1 MTPPFVHLHI
11 HSEYSFVDGSIR
23 IPALIDF
30 VKKLGHTHV
39 ALTDHCNMHGAIE
52 FYFKAKEQGIIPIL
66 GCEVYVAG
74 QVSGRPAHQLVLL
87 AKDTQGYKNLLKV
100 ISSAYIGDNF
110 KNVPTVPWQLL
121 TERAQGLIALSSFHN
136 GEMNHLALQVRHA
149 GFDPAGLAAQDPALA
164 NLQVYVQKMQ
174 ACFGA
179 ENFYSEITDND
190 MPQQKLQVRDQALLA
205 RLLQVPIVASA
216 NAHYLTRDFA
226 DTHALAVAIK
236 NSLTLQDI
244 RKRLRD
250 VHFHVMDNE
259 EMSERFRDYPEALAN
274 SLVIAER
281 CSHVKIETG
290 QYYLPKIRLAEGE
303 SSEHTMRRMA
313 TDGLTERLTNLA
325 PLYGATLDAEK
336 RKEYWERLHY
346 ELDVIAKMG
355 FADYF
360 LIVQDFIKWAKQN
373 GIPVGP
379 GRGSGAGS
387 LVAYALLITDLDP
400 LPYHL
405 IFERFLNPE
414 RISMPDFDID
424 FCQWG
429 REAVIQY
436 CVEKYGK
443 NNVAQITTFG
453 KMNAKGAVKAVGRAK
468 GLGFN
473 RVDQFTKLFP
483 NDLGLTLQNAL
494 DQEPRIKE
502 EMAKDEELR
511 ECMEQALKL
520 EGLSSHTSV
529 HAAGVVMSDGDM
541 TDYVPVYTTDGSSYI
556 TQYEMKP
563 TEKVGLVKFD
573 FLGLKTLTVIDKAI
587 ALIRKR
593 GQTDFDIS
601 KIPLNVPKVYELISQ
616 GHTVG
621 IFQCESAGIT
631 QLIRKLKPSS
641 FDDVI
646 ALVALYRPGP
656 LGSGMVDD
664 FVKRKHGQQKIT
676 YLLPSLE
683 PILKDTYGMILYQ
696 EQVQKIAAV
705 LAGYTLG
712 EADLLRK
719 AMGKKIPEEMARQ
732 KERFL
737 SGAEANGVPHAKA
750 EEIFDLMA
758 EFAKYGFNKSHSAAY
773 GLISYQTAYLKCF
786 FPECYIAACMTCDM
800 DNTEKLVKFAEECR
814 RLNIQ
819 LLTPNINRSHL
830 EFVVPANGQIDFALC
845 AVKGLGESSVRPLLE
860 QREQDGI
867 FKNLTDLA
875 RRIHLGKLG
884 KKNLQLLVACG
895 ALDDFGYSRKILD
908 ELVAQVVE
916 YSLRHHEASS
926 SGQRGL
932 FELAPKTATTQTEN
946 WLHDQKYPTLRPG
959 EKAWRVSDL
968 FLEKKLLGTFI
979 TEHPLRLFAFDA
991 KAFASTKIA
1000 DFERLIESQMG
1011 KVKVVVFALMTKIEY
1026 RRSKRGSL
1034 MAYVRLEQE
1043 ELMHE
1048 GIMFPSALEG
1058 VKLPENNTL
1067 VLAEGALEKMN
1078 EEMPM
1083 RFNIEKLIDVQQV
1096 RKTKLRTLTINMAM
1110 SSDPY
1115 CVHSLKQAVERFPG
1129 ETPIR
1134 FQVRSKHALIRID
1147 TPAWK
1152 ISPSNDFLN
1161 SIITIP
1167 SVSLDFSLHS

>member
-1 MTPPFVHLHI
+1 MTAPFVHLHV

-23 IPALIDF
+23 IPALIAHA
-30 VKKLGHTHV
+30 KSMGHTHV
-39 ALTDHCNMHGAIE
+39 ALTDHSNLHGAIE
-52 FYFKAKEQGIIPIL
+52 FYFKAKEQGITPII
-66 GCEVYVAG
+66 GCEIYLAG
-74 QVSGRPAHQLVLL
+74 LLSGQPVHQLVLL

-100 ISSAYIGDNF
+100 VSSGYIGTNF
-110 KNVPTVPWQLL
+110 KNVPTVPWDVLS
-121 TERAQGLIALSSFHN
+121 ERASGLIALSSFHN
-136 GEMNHLALQVRHA
+136 GEFSYLANELCN
-149 GFDPAGLAAQDPALA
+149 GTDPSSLAQEDEALA
-164 NLQVYVQKMQ
+164 HLREYVQRMQ
-174 ACFGA
+174 TCFGA
-179 ENFYSEITDND
+179 DNFYTELTDNGL
-190 MPQQKLQVRDQALLA
+190 PQQRLQIQRQVQIA
-205 RLLQVPIVASA
+205 RLLQLPIVAST

-236 NSLTLQDI
+236 NSMTLNHI

-250 VHFHVMDNE
+250 VHFHVMNNE
-259 EMSERFRDYPEALAN
+259 EMQERFQDYPDALSN
-274 SLVIAER
+274 TLLIAER

-290 QYYLPKIRLAEGE
+290 QYYLPKIHLPEGE
-303 SSEHTMRRMA
+303 SSELAMRRLA
-313 TDGLTERLTNLA
+313 AEGLTDRLNALA
-325 PLYGATLDAEK
+325 PLYGASLDEAK
-336 RKEYWERLHY
+336 RKEYWDRLNY

-360 LIVQDFIKWAKQN
+360 LIVQDFIRWAKQN

-400 LPYHL
+400 LPYNL

-414 RISMPDFDID
+414 RISMPDFDVD
-424 FCQWG
+424 FCQWR

-436 CVEKYGK
+436 CIDKYGK

-494 DQEPRIKE
+494 EQEPRIKE
-502 EMAKDEELR
+502 EMNKDDELR

-573 FLGLKTLTVIDKAI
+573 FLGLKTLTVIDKAV

-593 GQTDFDIS
+593 GHPDFDIS
-601 KIPLNVPKVYELISQ
+601 KIPLNVSKVYEQISQ

-621 IFQCESAGIT
+621 IFQCESAGMT
-631 QLIRKLKPSS
+631 QLVRKLKPSS
-641 FDDVI
+641 FEDII
-646 ALVALYRPGP
+646 ALVALFRPGP

-664 FVKRKHGQQKIT
+664 FVKRKHGQQKIS

-719 AMGKKIPEEMARQ
+719 AMGKKIPEEMAKQ
-732 KERFL
+732 KERFV
-737 SGAEANGVPHAKA
+737 SGAEANGVFKDKA
-750 EEIFDLMA
+750 EEIFELMA

-786 FPECYIAACMTCDM
+786 FPECYLAACMTCDM
-800 DNTEKLVKFAEECR
+800 DATDKLVKYAEDCR
-814 RLNIQ
+814 RLNIE
-819 LLTPNINRSHL
+819 LLTPNINRSQL
-830 EFVVPANGQIDFALC
+830 EFYVPEDAKIDFALC

-860 QREQDGI
+860 QREAKGV
-867 FKNLTDLA
+867 FSNLTDLA

-895 ALDDFGYSRKILD
+895 ALDDFGYSRKVLD
-908 ELVAQVVE
+908 ELVGQAVE

-932 FELAPKTATTQTEN
+932 FDLGLQAATAKPEN
-946 WLHDQKYPTLRPG
+946 WLHEQKYPTLRKG
-959 EKAWRVSDL
+959 ERTWRISDL
-968 FLEKKLLGTFI
+968 FLEKKLLGTFL
-979 TEHPLRLFAFDA
+979 TEHPLKLFRFDS
-991 KAFASTKIA
+991 KAFASARIA
-1000 DFERLIESQMG
+1000 DFDRLIEGQT
-1011 KVKVVVFALMTKIEY
+1011 KVKVTVFALMTKVEQ

-1034 MAYVRLEQE
+1034 MAYVCLEQE
-1043 ELMHE
+1043 DALHE
-1048 GIMFPSALEG
+1048 GIMFPSALEAN
-1058 VKLPENNTL
+1058 KLPEPNSL
-1067 VLAEGALEKMN
+1067 VLVEGTLEKLN

-1083 RFNIEKLIDVQQV
+1083 RFNIEKVLDVQQI
-1096 RKTKLRTLTINMAM
+1096 RKLRARSLTITVGMESDLHCV
-1110 SSDPY
+1110 SSIKEAIAA
-1115 CVHSLKQAVERFPG
+1115 SPG

-1134 FQVRSKHALIRID
+1134 FQVRSDKALVRID
-1147 TPAWK
+1147 APRWK
-1152 ISPSNDFLN
+1152 ISPTNAFLN
-1161 SIITIP
+1161 SIVTIP
-1167 SVSLDFSLHS
+1167 SLSLDFSVNG